1 MYQESKIE
9 IFIQILFKIVYEIFI
24 IQNRQTEMIKSA
36 IKKRK
41 TIELSIKFS
50 ANASFILFFLVK
62 FTLSSQFKNDKKGF
76 QTK

>member
-1 MYQESKIE
+1 
-9 IFIQILFKIVYEIFI
+9 
-24 IQNRQTEMIKSA
+24 MIKSA
-36 IKKRK
+36 TKKRK

-50 ANASFILFFLVK
+50 ANANASFILFFLVK